1 MASIQMPPEAEMQ
14 QKPKQQKAEDAVEL
28 QTTADHL
35 VIFEEPKAKPLTSLP
50 TSVIVTSRPGPKPV
64 TQSLFKK
71 DKDKLVDGTNITT
84 ESHFGEKRGNA
95 VEQISPE
102 TPKPPDVEQK
112 KTPTVTTSNFFVHG
126 PANANQVEE
135 PITLGS
141 LDASKEE
148 LEEER
153 KFFDM
158 LFNFDTSNLEQLAP
172 HNGVDCIDLKK
183 PGGKIADHQFGSSEQ
198 TTTGDNVKSEESN
211 AINDIES
218 FCELMPDWTI
228 VSEPSPTA
236 VAASGENCSPG
247 SSLDLAEA
255 NLLLRPEE
263 NIMWGVN
270 SMSMRSKTDSKVK
283 VMWGGITERDEDKG
297 GGASTKEPS
306 CNQKRRMLFSE
317 ASGELPKKVRVVQS
331 TSDYLLFISQDLG

>member
-1 MASIQMPPEAEMQ
+1 MQ
-14 QKPKQQKAEDAVEL
+14 QKAKQQKAAEL
-28 QTTADHL
+28 QATANHL
-35 VIFEEPKAKPLTSLP
+35 VIFEEPKAKRPTSLP

-71 DKDKLVDGTNITT
+71 DKDKVVDGTNITK
-84 ESHFGEKRGNA
+84 ESHFEEKRGNA
-95 VEQISPE
+95 VGQISPE

-126 PANANQVEE
+126 PANADQVEE
-135 PITLGS
+135 PITLGR

-198 TTTGDNVKSEESN
+198 TRTGDNVKSEESN

-218 FCELMPDWTI
+218 FCKLMPDWTI
-228 VSEPSPTA
+228 ASEPSPIAET
-236 VAASGENCSPG
+236 ASGEETFVENWSPG

-255 NLLLRPEE
+255 DLLLRPEE

-297 GGASTKEPS
+297 GGASPKEPS

-317 ASGELPKKVRVVQS
+317 VSGELPKKVRVVQS